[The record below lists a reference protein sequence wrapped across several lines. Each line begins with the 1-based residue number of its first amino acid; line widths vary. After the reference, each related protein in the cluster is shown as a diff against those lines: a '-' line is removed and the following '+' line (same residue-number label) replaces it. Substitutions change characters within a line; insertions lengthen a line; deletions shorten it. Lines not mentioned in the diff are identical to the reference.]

1 MRFII
6 AVVDPAQVDAVRQAL
21 VSVHVTRFTIC
32 DGHSYDSSLVG
43 VSQQAVIEIAVTDDF
58 LAAAVEAIEE
68 VQMLDHLR
76 ESIRLWVLPIEE
88 AVQIYREVRGPEAV

>member
-6 AVVDPAQVDAVRQAL
+6 AVLEPAQVDAVRQAL

-32 DGHSYDSSLVG
+32 DGHSYDASAVG
-43 VSQQAVIEIAVTDDF
+43 VSQQAVMEIAVNDDF

-68 VQMLDHLR
+68 VQTLHRPR
-76 ESIRLWVLPIEE
+76 EAIRLWVLPIEE
-88 AVQIYREVRGPEAV
+88 AVQIYREVRGAEAV